1 MKYNKIVREKLRFK
15 DSERKEKEKNMNI
28 RHTKIDDAKKAYQSQ
43 G

>member
-15 DSERKEKEKNMNI
+15 DSERKEKEKNLNI
-28 RHTKIDDAKKAYQSQ
+28 RHTKIDGAKKAYQSQ